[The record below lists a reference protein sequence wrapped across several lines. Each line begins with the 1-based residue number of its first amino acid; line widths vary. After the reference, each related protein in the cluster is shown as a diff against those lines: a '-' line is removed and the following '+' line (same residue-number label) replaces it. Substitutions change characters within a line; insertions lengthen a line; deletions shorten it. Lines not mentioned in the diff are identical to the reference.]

1 MMDRKLERWLDR
13 KKETDMVKA
22 FYGTD
27 PYVDAEEDIFDNAV
41 EYTDIP
47 AIEGQIQVSIEF
59 NKYTELIDRG
69 LLVEWSGVETIA

>member
-27 PYVDAEEDIFDNAV
+27 PYVDNEEDVFDTYRV
-41 EYTDIP
+41 DDEGTMDDYYDMV
-47 AIEGQIQVSIEF
+47 IE
-59 NKYTELIDRG
+59 
-69 LLVEWSGVETIA
+69 SGVDTSTQKY

>member
-27 PYVDAEEDIFDNAV
+27 PYVDNEEDIFDLYRQDDEGTMDDYYDMV
-41 EYTDIP
+41 
-47 AIEGQIQVSIEF
+47 IE
-59 NKYTELIDRG
+59 
-69 LLVEWSGVETIA
+69 SGVDTSTQKY

>member
-27 PYVDAEEDIFDNAV
+27 PYVDTEEDIFDTYRV
-41 EYTDIP
+41 DDEGTMDDYYDMV
-47 AIEGQIQVSIEF
+47 IE
-59 NKYTELIDRG
+59 
-69 LLVEWSGVETIA
+69 SGVDTSTQKY